1 MLEWALKV
9 ISNKKEQDEFSSS
22 VFFFLNKMPS
32 CPQIPALKSRAASAR
47 QNEVRSLCLQHIMNS
62 SAITAFPAEVC
73 WAWGVGGCVWRE
85 GVGDGY
91 KWKKCQRIKEVGALN
106 QKVKD

>member
-1 MLEWALKV
+1 MTL
-9 ISNKKEQDEFSSS
+9 NNKEQDEFSSS
-22 VFFFLNKMPS
+22 VFFLNKMPS
-32 CPQIPALKSRAASAR
+32 CPQIPALKSRAGSAR

-73 WAWGVGGCVWRE
+73 WAWRRVVGGWE
-85 GVGDGY
+85 GY